1 MQTCVVHLV
10 RQYAPRHRARQHWA
24 RVTLDMRA
32 VYTAPTLDAA
42 TERFEEKW
50 GAKHPAV
57 IRLWRDAWE
66 EFIRS

>member
-1 MQTCVVHLV
+1 
-10 RQYAPRHRARQHWA
+10 
-24 RVTLDMRA
+24 MRA